1 MQTNFIDQ
9 VDLQNS
15 LQATSEQLKKDFG
28 KDGAKMQ
35 EVLPCVLKEKQIT
48 SLRFVSPYSHR

>member
-1 MQTNFIDQ
+1 MDQ

-15 LQATSEQLKKDFG
+15 LEVTSEELKREFG

-35 EVLPCVLKEKQIT
+35 DALPSLLKENGVT
-48 SLRFVSPYSHR
+48 RLRFISPYNHR

>member
-1 MQTNFIDQ
+1 MDQ

-15 LQATSEQLKKDFG
+15 LEATSYQLKREFG

-35 EVLPCVLKEKQIT
+35 EALPSLLKRKAVT
-48 SLRFVSPYSHR
+48 KLRFVSPFSNR

>member
-1 MQTNFIDQ
+1 MDQ

-15 LQATSEQLKKDFG
+15 LEATSEELKRDFG

-35 EVLPCVLKEKQIT
+35 EALPSALKGRGVT
-48 SLRFVSPYSHR
+48 RLRFISPYNHR